1 MNTLLVDLERLAAH
15 LRSISP
21 EASALVQELWEEY
34 ADDGHLCWV
43 DDSTCAE
50 CGGGVGN
57 AGDHAGASNLC
68 RNSGRRYGTVSGD

>member
-1 MNTLLVDLERLAAH
+1 MMNTLLIDLERLAAH
-15 LRSISP
+15 LRGISP

-50 CGGGVGN
+50 CGGK
-57 AGDHAGASNLC
+57 
-68 RNSGRRYGTVSGD
+68 